1 MGLYLFSFLF
11 FIDSF
16 DTKVYIDSKSQFG
29 NTFYFY
35 RSQNVVFVKAHIK
48 TNTNHSNII
57 PNFFRPVLITRNFL
71 SNNES
76 FFIIINCTPDGNIEI
91 KGNVSNYLFAGSF
104 CYIGKPN

>member
-1 MGLYLFSFLF
+1 MVIKCLKL
-11 FIDSF
+11 DSF

-48 TNTNHSNII
+48 TNTNHSDII
-57 PNFFRPVLITRNFL
+57 PIFFRPVLITRNFL
-71 SNNES
+71 SNNNS

-91 KGNVSNYLFAGSF
+91 TGNVSNDTFTGSF
-104 CYIGKPN
+104 CYMGKPN